1 MSPTKRPP
9 SKDSPIKR
17 RKKSA
22 AASAEEA
29 SSKWKVPERPTD
41 VDYLAVFL
49 QSLEGGK
56 VDMQKAAKKLH
67 TNPKALKYYFYKIRK
82 AYDFEWVESCN
93 SGPLR
98 DERKKRKEKDE
109 LEIVESIER
118 DHEDDDDD
126 DEDAV

>member
-9 SKDSPIKR
+9 SKDSPTKR
-17 RKKSA
+17 RKKSV
-22 AASAEEA
+22 AASEKEA

-41 VDYLAVFL
+41 LDYLAVFI

-67 TNPKALKYYFYKIRK
+67 TNPRNLLYYFYKIRK
-82 AYDFEWVESCN
+82 AYDFEWLEACN
-93 SGPLR
+93 TKLLP
-98 DERKKRKEKDE
+98 DEPKKRKVKDE

-118 DHEDDDDD
+118 DHEDDD
-126 DEDAV
+126 EDAV